1 MPPNSNE
8 NISPNRGNNEI
19 EHPDLNI
26 LFETEDTD
34 GEFFGFDISSENN
47 LNRLFETEDTDGEF
61 FGFDISS
68 LNDQNNI
75 STELRHLFTN
85 SSNELG
91 IFHEFMNTSR
101 SSDLTSLFLNES
113 NDSEFFGF

>member
-1 MPPNSNE
+1 MLPNSNR
-8 NISPNRGNNEI
+8 NISPNCEKNEI

-26 LFETEDTD
+26 
-34 GEFFGFDISSENN
+34 
-47 LNRLFETEDTDGEF
+47 LFETEDTDGEF

-85 SSNELG
+85 SSNEVG